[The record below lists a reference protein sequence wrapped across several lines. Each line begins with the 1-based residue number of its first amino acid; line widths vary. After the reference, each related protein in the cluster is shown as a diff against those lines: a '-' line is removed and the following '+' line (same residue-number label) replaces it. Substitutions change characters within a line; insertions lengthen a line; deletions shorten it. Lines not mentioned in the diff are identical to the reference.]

1 MQRDGGPAGGGN
13 PTGGSFT
20 GPAETLEIINDF
32 CYAYSGEVD
41 VDNVEGSL
49 LEFTT
54 GNFTAFMDIQF
65 NYSGVSS
72 TDDYIYRTY
81 LNDRIVQ
88 AFLMTN
94 SDQYGYQN
102 TFVRIIVPPYT
113 KMKCT
118 ADNQSSGTA
127 RPQICS
133 VTGRI
138 YRG

>member
-1 MQRDGGPAGGGN
+1 MGLGGG
-13 PTGGSFT
+13 GGGGILGVSGSFT
-20 GPAETLEIINDF
+20 GPAETLEITGDF

-41 VDNVEGSL
+41 INNVEASL
-49 LEFTT
+49 LEFRT
-54 GNFTAFMDIQF
+54 GNFTAVMDLQF
-65 NYSGVSS
+65 NYSGASS
-72 TDDYIYRTY
+72 SDDYIYKTY
-81 LNDRIVQ
+81 LNDRVVQ
-88 AFLMTN
+88 AYIMTN

-102 TFVRIIVPPYT
+102 TIVQIIVPPYT
-113 KMKCT
+113 QVKCT